1 MSANPKGLGLTLA
14 CVALSAGLALSAG
27 IGVTIAAEQP
37 SAEQII
43 RALKPPRVTRSL
55 TTSPADTARAAEETR
70 FVDSL
75 RNRTSRSLSTDER
88 EKLVSLVKTRPSI
101 DLEITFD
108 FNSATI
114 GAKAMPQVTALGQ
127 ALTSADLKGA
137 TFVVAG
143 HTDGKGGDAYNQG
156 LSERRA
162 DAVKRFLLEKHGI
175 DASNLVTAGYGKA
188 QLKNSSNPFSGEN
201 RRVQVINMADK

>member
-1 MSANPKGLGLTLA
+1 MSASSKGLRLTLA
-14 CVALSAGLALSAG
+14 CIALSAGLALSAG
-27 IGVTIAAEQP
+27 SGVAFEQP

-43 RALKPPRVTRSL
+43 KALKPPRVTRGLS
-55 TTSPADTARAAEETR
+55 TSPVDAARATEESR
-70 FVDSL
+70 FVDGL

-88 EKLVSLVKTRPSI
+88 EKLGSIVKTKPSI
-101 DLEITFD
+101 DLEITFEY
-108 FNSATI
+108 NSATI
-114 GAKAMPQVTALGQ
+114 GAKAKPQVTTLGEALS
-127 ALTSADLKGA
+127 SADLKGA

-143 HTDGKGGDAYNQG
+143 HTDAKGGETYNQI

-175 DASNLVTAGYGKA
+175 EASNLVTAGYGKA
-188 QLKNSSNPFSGEN
+188 HLKNAANPLAGEN